1 MVVSCIDAE
10 CKESLTVRN
19 VCPSI
24 IQAHIGFKNSEP
36 FTSESYEQNFDRTHV
51 GTYEHSY
58 QQKYESKG
66 WTKLLQTWVAQL
78 ISPQYPTKTLLWP
91 SRTKR
96 SQKTDLMV
104 TEIIQE
110 RRSRSKSN
118 LISKGVRRDSE
129 PSRLPRKKFWTYLAR
144 VKQLGGM

>member
-36 FTSESYEQNFDRTHV
+36 FKSESYEQNFDRTHV

-58 QQKYESKG
+58 QQKYESNIRLNKAISNMNCTTDQSTISNQNTLV
-66 WTKLLQTWVAQL
+66 TK
-78 ISPQYPTKTLLWP
+78 
-91 SRTKR
+91 
-96 SQKTDLMV
+96 
-104 TEIIQE
+104 
-110 RRSRSKSN
+110 
-118 LISKGVRRDSE
+118 
-129 PSRLPRKKFWTYLAR
+129 
-144 VKQLGGM
+144 